1 MAWIYFLWFLLPSL
15 LLSMVRIAL
24 RPIILGGIQ
33 RTIAF
38 VGISFLVFVYYY
50 AES

>member
-15 LLSMVRIAL
+15 LLNMVRIAL
-24 RPIILGGIQ
+24 RPIVFGGVQ

-38 VGISFLVFVYYY
+38 VGISLLVFVYYY
-50 AES
+50 VEN